1 MHNISFIYFI
11 RKYFVIQ
18 KHLLHLSSNFF
29 NKTKQKKTHPPSSQ
43 ENDSFRN
50 EFHFKETVKRRP
62 NIPKEK
68 ARGKREHAN
77 DAAPLISGET

>member
-1 MHNISFIYFI
+1 MHNISLIYFI
-11 RKYFVIQ
+11 RKCFVIQ

-29 NKTKQKKTHPPSSQ
+29 NDKKTHLPSSQ

-77 DAAPLISGET
+77 DAASLISGET

>member
-1 MHNISFIYFI
+1 MFRNTKAPSPLFI
-11 RKYFVIQ
+11 K
-18 KHLLHLSSNFF
+18 LLQR
-29 NKTKQKKTHPPSSQ
+29 QKKTHPPSSQ

-77 DAAPLISGET
+77 DAASLISGET